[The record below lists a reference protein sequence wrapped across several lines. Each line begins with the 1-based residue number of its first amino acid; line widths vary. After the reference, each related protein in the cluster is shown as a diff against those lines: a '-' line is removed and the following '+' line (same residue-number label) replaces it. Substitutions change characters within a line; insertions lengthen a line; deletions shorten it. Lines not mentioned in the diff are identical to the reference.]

1 MSTEPNNIL
10 GVEKERIFHDNF
22 ATLLQSLPFT
32 DEFSLEVKI
41 NELLFNFEND
51 IRVYFTSGTT
61 QKPKALYFDS
71 KDIGNVAEY
80 LRWFCEVE
88 NIAGGERVAVLMDHS
103 FWGTGHLTSLGH
115 IAAGNSVIPVDLRS
129 REAIAEV
136 FNTVSPTV
144 VSTLPSK
151 LEEFVDVIPKENLK
165 VLETTG
171 EPMTKKQRIVLE
183 KMYDAEIYDA
193 YGLTEG
199 VVGVECQAHDGYH
212 YREDKAYIEIK
223 SFNSD
228 KIIADGRV
236 GEIILTNLTCHTQPI
251 IRYRTRDAGKIVRGQ
266 CVCGRTEPRLM
277 LQGRVGKAHSLID
290 GAKIGEKNM
299 QSIMQETLGFVPEYK
314 IRVNV
319 KKGIATIDINTDK
332 ISTAKAREIIGKISE
347 VNFDVFNLVKT
358 RQLKFL
364 IQIRQHG

>member
-1 MSTEPNNIL
+1 M
-10 GVEKERIFHDNF
+10 EKARIFHDSF

-32 DEFSLEVKI
+32 DEFSLGVKI

-61 QKPKALYFDS
+61 QKPKALYFES
-71 KDIGNVAEY
+71 KDISNVAEY
-80 LRWFCEVE
+80 LKWFCEVE

-129 REAIAEV
+129 KEAIAEV
-136 FNTVSPTV
+136 FNTVPPTV
-144 VSTLPSK
+144 ISTLPSK
-151 LEEFVDVIPKENLK
+151 LEEFADVILKENLK

-171 EPMTKKQRIVLE
+171 EPMTKKQRADLE
-183 KMYDAEIYDA
+183 KIYNAEIYDA

-199 VVGVECQAHDGYH
+199 VVGAECKAHNGYH
-212 YREDKAYIEIK
+212 YREDKVYIEIK

-228 KIIADGRV
+228 KIIADGRI
-236 GEIILTNLTCHTQPI
+236 GEIILTNLMCHTQPI
-251 IRYRTRDAGKIVRGQ
+251 IRYRTGDAGKIARDR
-266 CVCGRTEPRLM
+266 CACGRAEPRLI
-277 LQGRVGKAHSLID
+277 LHGRVGKTHSLID
-290 GAKIGEKNM
+290 GAKIGEKNI
-299 QSIMQETLGFVPEYK
+299 QAILQDTLGFVPEYK
-314 IRVNV
+314 VKVNI
-319 KKGIATIDINTDK
+319 KKGITCIDLNTDK
-332 ISTAKAREIIGKISE
+332 IPADKAKKIIGKVSE

-364 IQIRQHG
+364 IQTKK